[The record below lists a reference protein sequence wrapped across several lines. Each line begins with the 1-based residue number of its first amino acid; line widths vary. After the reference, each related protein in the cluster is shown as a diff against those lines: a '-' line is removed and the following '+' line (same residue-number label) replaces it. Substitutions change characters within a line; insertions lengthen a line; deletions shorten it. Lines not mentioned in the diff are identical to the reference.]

1 MIGLKTGTVKLV
13 MHQDNWYNEAKRTI
27 KELKDL
33 LGNTAIDIQHIG
45 STAIAS
51 IHAKSIIDIAIG
63 VYRLT
68 DIMSYVDVLGENG
81 FIFRGEDVPN
91 QLLFVK
97 GNFEKDFRTHHIH
110 VVKWNGTEW
119 NNYINFRD
127 YLNVFPEKAKIYDEL
142 KQELAIQF
150 PKDRKQYTEGKQQL
164 IDKFLQEARLWKV
177 KQQQCDSRFAN

>member
-51 IHAKSIIDIAIG
+51 IHAKPIIDIVIG

-68 DIMSYVDVLGENG
+68 NIMSYVDVLGENG
-81 FIFRGEDVPN
+81 LIFE
-91 QLLFVK
+91 
-97 GNFEKDFRTHHIH
+97 EKMFLI
-110 VVKWNGTEW
+110 K
-119 NNYINFRD
+119 F
-127 YLNVFPEKAKIYDEL
+127 YL
-142 KQELAIQF
+142 
-150 PKDRKQYTEGKQQL
+150 
-164 IDKFLQEARLWKV
+164 
-177 KQQQCDSRFAN
+177 